1 MVAPPLDDPPLLQ
14 SVVPDKN
21 DRTGEAGFWMNRQD
35 MNREAGFREKV
46 RIIKREWKPEK

>member
-1 MVAPPLDDPPLLQ
+1 MVAPPLDDPPLLT

-21 DRTGEAGFWMNRQD
+21 DKTGTPGFWMDRQD

-46 RIIKREWKPEK
+46 RIIKREWQPEK